1 MKVFAAILFTKMN
14 FIWGAWSA
22 SWPSASLRRDAIASL
37 SCAGFLS
44 GLAGLSESLG
54 GGLKLNSLSFCCL
67 QCLKSCTEIS

>member
-37 SCAGFLS
+37 SCAGFLFGSAGMS
-44 GLAGLSESLG
+44 GSLG
-54 GGLKLNSLSFCCL
+54 GGHKSRFKLFHSL
-67 QCLKSCTEIS
+67 QCLKSCTDT